1 MAYSSRSPRRG
12 ALLAGAV
19 AVLGLLTACGSQDGG
34 SAPQK
39 VSGTAGPATEA
50 GGSPAS
56 TVSSPAASTPG
67 GTASSS
73 APKTGTTSGGTSSGT
88 NTGTGTGTDSGGK
101 TAAASTRCHTSEL
114 RAAVGRNNPGA
125 GQENF
130 PLVLTN
136 KSGRTCTLR
145 GYPGAAFVDA
155 SGTQLGPDPKRSSG
169 SPATVTLKPG
179 QSAWAGLT
187 FSNPEISEAKTA
199 RPSGLLITPPD
210 ERDHLKVAWTAG
222 EVPVGGN
229 SSSVFL
235 TVFSPGTGA

>member
-19 AVLGLLTACGSQDGG
+19 AVLSLLTACGGQGDG
-34 SAPQK
+34 SAPEK
-39 VSGTAGPATEA
+39 VSGTAGPATES

-56 TVSSPAASTPG
+56 GVSSPAASTPG

-73 APKTGTTSGGTSSGT
+73 APRTGGATTGSGT
-88 NTGTGTGTDSGGK
+88 GADSGGK
-101 TAAASTRCHTSEL
+101 TAATSTRCHTSEL

-130 PLVLTN
+130 PIVLTN
-136 KSGRTCTLR
+136 KSARTCTLH
-145 GYPGAAFVDA
+145 GYPGAAFVNA
-155 SGTQLGPDPKRSSG
+155 SGSQLGPDPKRSSG

-187 FSNPEISEAKTA
+187 FSNPEVSEAKTA
-199 RPSGLLITPPD
+199 RPAGLVITPPD
-210 ERDHLKVAWTAG
+210 ERDHLQVAWTAG

>member
-19 AVLGLLTACGSQDGG
+19 AVLSLLTACGSQDGS

-50 GGSPAS
+50 GDSPAS

-67 GTASSS
+67 GAASSS
-73 APKTGTTSGGTSSGT
+73 APKTGTTSGGTSTGSGT
-88 NTGTGTGTDSGGK
+88 STGGK
-101 TAAASTRCHTSEL
+101 TGATSTRCHTSEL

-130 PLVLTN
+130 PIVLTN
-136 KSGRTCTLR
+136 RSARTCTLR
-145 GYPGAAFVDA
+145 GYPGAAFVNA
-155 SGTQLGPDPKRSSG
+155 SGTQLGPDPRRSTG
-169 SPATVTLKPG
+169 SPATVTLRPG

-199 RPSGLLITPPD
+199 RPAGLLITPPD
-210 ERDHLKVAWTAG
+210 ERDHLKVAWPAG
-222 EVPVGGN
+222 EVPVCGN

>member
-19 AVLGLLTACGSQDGG
+19 AVLSLLTACGGQGDG
-34 SAPQK
+34 SAPEK
-39 VSGTAGPATEA
+39 VSGTAGPATES
-50 GGSPAS
+50 GGGPAS
-56 TVSSPAASTPG
+56 GVSSPAASTPG

-73 APKTGTTSGGTSSGT
+73 APRTGGAT
-88 NTGTGTGTDSGGK
+88 TGTGTGTGADSGGK
-101 TAAASTRCHTSEL
+101 TAATSTRCHTSEL

-130 PLVLTN
+130 PIVLTN
-136 KSGRTCTLR
+136 KSARTCTLH
-145 GYPGAAFVDA
+145 GYPGAAFVNA
-155 SGTQLGPDPKRSSG
+155 SGSQLGPDPKRSSG

-187 FSNPEISEAKTA
+187 FSNPEVSEAKTA
-199 RPSGLLITPPD
+199 RPAGLVITPPD
-210 ERDHLKVAWTAG
+210 ERDHLQVAWTAG

>member
-19 AVLGLLTACGSQDGG
+19 AVLSLLTACGGQDNS
-34 SAPQK
+34 SAPEK
-39 VSGTAGPATEA
+39 VSGTAGPATES
-50 GGSPAS
+50 GGGPAS
-56 TVSSPAASTPG
+56 GVSSPAASTPG

-73 APKTGTTSGGTSSGT
+73 APRTGGAT
-88 NTGTGTGTDSGGK
+88 TGTGSGTGADSGGK
-101 TAAASTRCHTSEL
+101 TAATSTRCHTSEL

-130 PLVLTN
+130 PIVLTN
-136 KSGRTCTLR
+136 KSARTCTLH
-145 GYPGAAFVDA
+145 GYPGAAFVNA
-155 SGTQLGPDPKRSSG
+155 SGSQLGPDPKRSSG

-187 FSNPEISEAKTA
+187 FSNPEVSEAKTA
-199 RPSGLLITPPD
+199 RPAGLVITPPD
-210 ERDHLKVAWTAG
+210 ERDHLQVAWTAG

>member
-19 AVLGLLTACGSQDGG
+19 AVLGLLTACGSQDG

-50 GGSPAS
+50 GGSPAT

-67 GTASSS
+67 GTASSA
-73 APKTGTTSGGTSSGT
+73 APKTGTASGGAGSGT
-88 NTGTGTGTDSGGK
+88 KTGTGADSGGK
-101 TAAASTRCHTSEL
+101 TAATSTRCHTSEL

-145 GYPGAAFVDA
+145 GYPGAAFVNA
-155 SGTQLGPDPKRSSG
+155 SGAQLGPDPKRSSG

-199 RPSGLLITPPD
+199 RPAGLLITPPD
-210 ERDHLKVAWTAG
+210 ERDHLRVAWTAG
-222 EVPVGGN
+222 DVPVGGN

>member
-19 AVLGLLTACGSQDGG
+19 AVLGLLTACGSQDG

-50 GGSPAS
+50 GGSPAT

-67 GTASSS
+67 GTASSA
-73 APKTGTTSGGTSSGT
+73 APKTGTASGGAGSGT
-88 NTGTGTGTDSGGK
+88 KTGTGADSGGK
-101 TAAASTRCHTSEL
+101 TAATSTRCHTSEL

-145 GYPGAAFVDA
+145 GYPGAAFVNA
-155 SGTQLGPDPKRSSG
+155 SGAQLGPDPKRSSG

-199 RPSGLLITPPD
+199 RPAGLLITPPD
-210 ERDHLKVAWTAG
+210 ERDHLRVAWTAG

>member
-73 APKTGTTSGGTSSGT
+73 APKTGTTPGGTSSGT
-88 NTGTGTGTDSGGK
+88 NTGGGK
-101 TAAASTRCHTSEL
+101 TAATSTRCHTSEL